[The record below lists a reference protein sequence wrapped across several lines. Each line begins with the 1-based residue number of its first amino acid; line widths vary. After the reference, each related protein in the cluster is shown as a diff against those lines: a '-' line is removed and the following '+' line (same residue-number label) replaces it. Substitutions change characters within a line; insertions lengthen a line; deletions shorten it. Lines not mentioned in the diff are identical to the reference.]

1 MRVSSASFL
10 ADGAG
15 GVARAHPAAG
25 RFRRRLAVA
34 LYRRP
39 AAAAAESRDRPG
51 PGPRRRRGAS
61 RAPHA
66 ARHARRSG
74 GDGGVP
80 AGARDA
86 GAVRRAR
93 AGIDLGLEA
102 LAVLRS
108 EEHTS
113 ELQSRSDLVCRL
125 LLEKKKKNHK
135 SM

>member
-51 PGPRRRRGAS
+51 PGPRRRRGA
-61 RAPHA
+61 RT
-66 ARHARRSG
+66 RS
-74 GDGGVP
+74 
-80 AGARDA
+80 
-86 GAVRRAR
+86 
-93 AGIDLGLEA
+93 
-102 LAVLRS
+102 RS

-113 ELQSRSDLVCRL
+113 ELQSRLHLVCRL
-125 LLEKKKKNHK
+125 LLEKKKKK
-135 SM
+135 SITHSTKRVRNDGGEMDV

>member
-15 GVARAHPAAG
+15 GVAGPHPAAG
-25 RFRRRLAVA
+25 RFRRRLAVV

-39 AAAAAESRDRPG
+39 AAAAAEPRDRPG

-61 RAPHA
+61 RAPRA

-93 AGIDLGLEA
+93 TGIDLGLEA
-102 LAVLRS
+102 LAVLSRAGGTRS

-113 ELQSRSDLVCRL
+113 ELQSRLHLVCRL
-125 LLEKKKKNHK
+125 LLEKK
-135 SM
+135 